1 MANLYKKIVSD
12 SGLRIIT
19 VPVKNANS
27 VTVLILV
34 GTGSKYETKD
44 VNGISHFLEHMFFKG
59 TVKCPNTLKISETLD
74 SVGGEYNA
82 FTSKEVTGFW
92 AKVDKKHSD
101 VALDWISDIFLNS
114 KFAEEEI
121 QREKGVIIEE
131 VNMYLDTPTAYIGDL
146 WEKLLYGDQPAG
158 WMTIGEK
165 ENIMS
170 FNRKKVLDYYNSHY
184 SSSNVI
190 VCVAGAVE
198 PKKIEKEIEGYFK
211 DIKKGLAGKKIKV
224 KEVQQEPKVL
234 LHNKKTDQT
243 HFCLGVRAY
252 DLFDKRKYA
261 LALLSIILGG
271 NMSSRLF
278 IKVRERNGLA
288 YSIHT
293 SADNATDTGYLVT
306 QAGIDHKN
314 LEKSIELIL
323 QEYKDLKNNKITEK
337 ELQKAKDY
345 VKGTTS
351 LSLDSSD
358 VQASFYA
365 VQELLEKNIL
375 TPEEK
380 FKKIDKVSIDDI
392 KKVAEDIFLPEKLN
406 LAVIGPVEQK
416 DSARLKKLLK
426 L

>member
-1 MANLYKKIVSD
+1 MNLYKKTTLSN
-12 SGLRIIT
+12 GLRIIT
-19 VPVKNANS
+19 IPIENANS
-27 VTVLILV
+27 VTALILV

-44 VNGISHFLEHMFFKG
+44 INGISHFLEHMFFKG
-59 TVKCPNTLKISETLD
+59 TIKRPNTLSISETLD

-101 VALDWISDIFLNS
+101 VALDWLSDIFLNS
-114 KFAEEEI
+114 QFDEKEI
-121 QREKGVIIEE
+121 NREKGVIIEE
-131 VNMYLDTPTAYIGDL
+131 ANMYLDTPTAYIGDL
-146 WEKLLYGDQPAG
+146 WENLLYGDQPAG
-158 WMTIGEK
+158 WRVIGEK
-165 ENIMS
+165 ENILS
-170 FNRKKVLDYYNSHY
+170 FDREKIINYYKTHY
-184 SSSNVI
+184 SSSSVI
-190 VCVAGAVE
+190 ICVAGAMSSE
-198 PKKIEKEIEGYFK
+198 EMEEKIKIYFK
-211 DIKKGLAGKKIKV
+211 DIEKNEEGEKIKV
-224 KEVQQEPKVL
+224 EEKQIEPKIL
-234 LHNKKTDQT
+234 LHYKKTDQT

-252 DLFDKRKYA
+252 DLFDERRYA

-293 SADNATDTGYLVT
+293 SIDNSTDTGYLVT

-314 LEKSIELIL
+314 LEKSVELIL
-323 QEYKDLKNNKITEK
+323 EEYKDLKDNKITEK

-345 VKGTTS
+345 LKGSTS

-358 VQASFYA
+358 SQASFYGI
-365 VQELLEKNIL
+365 QELFEKNIM

-380 FKKIDKVSIDDI
+380 FKKIDKVSIEDI

-406 LAVIGPVEQK
+406 LAIIGPYEEK
-416 DSARLKKLLK
+416 DSDKIKNLLK